1 VRGLFR
7 IRARPYFK
15 AYAPSPGFKEGGLGG
30 FDQTGPGDAVKGIYL
45 KIYNLA
51 GPYLDTRDNDIHT
64 RVAYSCALKLL
75 EAEGGDER
83 VVIPAV
89 LLHDLGWK
97 MVPEDLQ
104 LKAFGPGKRDLEI
117 NRVHEVEGAK
127 KAREILEAVNYDPAL
142 TEEIVTIISGHDSR
156 KAALSLNDAIVKD
169 SDKLWR
175 FSKEALEV
183 DPKRFRVEPAIHTEW
198 LKRQIDG
205 WFFTETAK
213 KLAKDE
219 QRRRATTFGAPGH

>member
-1 VRGLFR
+1 VKNPFTKRFS
-7 IRARPYFK
+7 P
-15 AYAPSPGFKEGGLGG
+15 PSE
-30 FDQTGPGDAVKGIYL
+30 QGDAVKGIYR
-45 KIYNLA
+45 KIFNMA

-64 RVAYSCALKLL
+64 RVAYSFALKLL

-104 LKAFGPGKRDLEI
+104 LKAFGPGKNDREI

-127 KAREILEAVNYDPAL
+127 KAREILESVNYDPDL
-142 TEEIVTIISGHDSR
+142 VEQIVTIISGHDSR
-156 KAALSLNDAIVKD
+156 REALSLNDSIVKD

-183 DPKRFRVEPAIHTEW
+183 DPKRFGIEPAVHTEW
-198 LKRQIDG
+198 LKHQIDR
-205 WFFTETAK
+205 WFLTETGR
-213 KLAKDE
+213 KLARQE
-219 QRRRATTFGAPGH
+219 QRLRAISFGLLRDEDQ

>member
-1 VRGLFR
+1 V
-7 IRARPYFK
+7 
-15 AYAPSPGFKEGGLGG
+15 
-30 FDQTGPGDAVKGIYL
+30 QGIYL
-45 KIYNLA
+45 TIFNLA
-51 GPYLDTRDNDIHT
+51 KPYLDTRDNEIHT
-64 RVAYSCALKLL
+64 RVAYSFALKLL

-83 VVIPAV
+83 VVKPAI

-104 LKAFGPGKRDLEI
+104 LKAFGPGRNDLEI
-117 NRVHEVEGAK
+117 NRIHEVEGAK

-183 DPKRFRVEPAIHTEW
+183 DPKRFGIEPPVHTEW
-198 LKRQIDG
+198 LKHQIDG
-205 WFFTETAK
+205 WFLTETAR
-213 KLAKDE
+213 KLARQE
-219 QRRRATTFGAPGH
+219 NRQRSLSLGLAPGENSGGCESNS